1 MRQFNLMTAATLA
14 AVLLL
19 AACNTTSGVGKD
31 LTRAGDAITKSADK
45 HSY

>member
-1 MRQFNLMTAATLA
+1 MRKFSLMTAVTLA

-19 AACNTTSGVGKD
+19 AACNATSGMGKD
-31 LTRAGDAITKSADK
+31 ISKAGGAITKSADK